1 MENESNNRMNQDD
14 DQIDLL
20 EIMIWIWKG
29 RRIIIST
36 TLSFFLIGIIVAL
49 LSANQYKSEAH
60 LLPEFQDVPSG
71 ASSLLRQFGGLG
83 GFSLPAG
90 AGSDAIGPELY
101 PRVLQSTPFFLELL
115 AHEIE
120 VEIQGNQQTMSVY
133 SYMEDHMGNNFI
145 SLVLKYTIQLPW
157 TILDLFRPNEETAK
171 FISPV
176 TSDIPKLN
184 RDQHDLIEGLSTR
197 IVANA
202 DTRSGV
208 ITVSAEFPEPLVAA
222 QIADFAVEYLT
233 HYITEYRLEKVS
245 RDLEFITKRH
255 SEKEE
260 EFHSARLALARFRDA
275 NINIVS
281 AAARTEEQRLQD
293 QNNLAFNI
301 YNELALELE
310 QARIKVQEETPV
322 IKILEPVMVPVE
334 KSGPSRSIIVFM
346 LTLVGGILSLGYL
359 YARQIWV
366 DRIGPELEKNRDKM

>member
-1 MENESNNRMNQDD
+1 MENEPNTTMNHDD
-14 DQIDLL
+14 DQIDLF

-29 RRIIIST
+29 RRIIIGT

-60 LLPEFQDVPSG
+60 LLPEFQNAPTG
-71 ASSLLRQFGGLG
+71 ASALLRQFGGLG

-101 PRVLQSTPFFLELL
+101 PRVLQSSPFFLELL
-115 AHEIE
+115 SHEIE
-120 VEIQGNQQTMSVY
+120 VEIQGNHQFMSVY
-133 SYMEDHMGNNFI
+133 SYMKNHMGNDNNFLGI
-145 SLVLKYTIQLPW
+145 VIKYTIRLPW
-157 TILDLFRPNEETAK
+157 TILDLFRQNEEAAE
-171 FISPV
+171 FIS
-176 TSDIPKLN
+176 TSSSDIPKLN
-184 RDQHDLIEGLSTR
+184 REQHDLIVGLSSR
-197 IVANA
+197 VLANA
-202 DTRSGV
+202 DIRSGV

-233 HYITEYRLEKVS
+233 HYITEYRLEKVR

-301 YNELALELE
+301 YNELA
-310 QARIKVQEETPV
+310 
-322 IKILEPVMVPVE
+322 
-334 KSGPSRSIIVFM
+334 
-346 LTLVGGILSLGYL
+346 
-359 YARQIWV
+359 
-366 DRIGPELEKNRDKM
+366 